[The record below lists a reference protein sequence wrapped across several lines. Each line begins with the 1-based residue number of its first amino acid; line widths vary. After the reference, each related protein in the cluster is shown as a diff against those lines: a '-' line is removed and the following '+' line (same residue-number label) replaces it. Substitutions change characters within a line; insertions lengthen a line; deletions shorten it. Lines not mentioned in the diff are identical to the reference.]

1 MAVVV
6 FDADVLIGFL
16 GSEDPHHANAVARV
30 RASLAPGT
38 TRLIC
43 SVNYSE
49 VLIGPLEKLGPE
61 GGQTVDAMLARLS
74 IEVVNADA
82 RLAREAASVRARTKL
97 KLPDAYA
104 LATALQA
111 SQGGHAEVRVETFD
125 KQVINAYKALGPTTC

>member
-1 MAVVV
+1 VAVVV

-16 GSEDPHHANAVARV
+16 GSQDAHHADAVTRV
-30 RASLAPGT
+30 RGALTPGT

-61 GGQTVDAMLARLS
+61 GAQTVDAMLARLA
-74 IEVVNADA
+74 IEVVNVDVQ
-82 RLAREAASVRARTKL
+82 LAREAAAVRAQTKL
-97 KLPDAYA
+97 KLPDSYA

-111 SQGGHAEVRVETFD
+111 SRGEQTDVRIETFD
-125 KQVINAYKALGPTTC
+125 KKVIKAYKSLDPRSP

>member
-16 GSEDPHHANAVARV
+16 GSEDPHHADAVKRV
-30 RASLAPGT
+30 RAALTPGT

-49 VLIGPLEKLGPE
+49 VLIGPLEKIGQE
-61 GGQTVDAMLARLS
+61 GAQTVDAMLARLA
-74 IEVVNADA
+74 IEVVNVDA
-82 RLAREAASVRARTKL
+82 QLAREAAAVRARTKL
-97 KLPDAYA
+97 KLPDSYA

-111 SQGGHAEVRVETFD
+111 SRGGQAEVRVETFD
-125 KQVINAYKALGPTTC
+125 KKVIKAYKTLDPRSP